1 MELDFSA
8 LAKEDE
14 LLFIF
19 RSLTPEQQ
27 MTLLGMLRGVLVEL
41 IRRKLV
47 EHASPMTRRTLVERH
62 PPEWKGVER
71 IGVERRSVRRRL
83 TPPRP
88 KRPRLSSLRTFLS
101 ANG

>member
-27 MTLLGMLRGVLVEL
+27 MSMLTMVRG
-41 IRRKLV
+41 
-47 EHASPMTRRTLVERH
+47 AY
-62 PPEWKGVER
+62 
-71 IGVERRSVRRRL
+71 RSLAAVQPSEAD
-83 TPPRP
+83 PPR
-88 KRPRLSSLRTFLS
+88 TMH
-101 ANG
+101 

>member
-27 MTLLGMLRGVLVEL
+27 MTLLGMLRGVYGGSAGRPSPETDLVQVL
-41 IRRKLV
+41 
-47 EHASPMTRRTLVERH
+47 H
-62 PPEWKGVER
+62 
-71 IGVERRSVRRRL
+71 
-83 TPPRP
+83 
-88 KRPRLSSLRTFLS
+88 
-101 ANG
+101 